1 MLQFLM
7 TASKGSEKPQVALA
21 IKKYSLWGDGED
33 SIVQVLLMFLCVNQ
47 GFQTYL
53 TRWATTSSYVGRMH
67 TAYDQVV
74 FRHNIPVMC
83 MLFFSNTLC
92 YEFFSF
98 LTLSRLIES
107 IYAPCHRCFHVIQ
120 SSI

>member
-33 SIVQVLLMFLCVNQ
+33 SIVHLLLMFLCVNQ

-53 TRWATTSSYVGRMH
+53 TRWATT
-67 TAYDQVV
+67 
-74 FRHNIPVMC
+74 
-83 MLFFSNTLC
+83 
-92 YEFFSF
+92 
-98 LTLSRLIES
+98 
-107 IYAPCHRCFHVIQ
+107 
-120 SSI
+120 